1 MESLISKLIERGLG
15 NIMDKSRDPLI
26 LSDEV
31 YLQDSKALSELEDRY
46 EALDLDKHERM
57 IIDDYFACAESVRS
71 RINDLSYIAGIRDA
85 VLFLN
90 ELGLIK
96 KGEQL

>member
-1 MESLISKLIERGLG
+1 MEGLISTLIKRGLG

-26 LSDEV
+26 LKDEI
-31 YLQDSKALSELEDRY
+31 YLQDSKDLREMEDRY
-46 EALDLDKHERM
+46 EALDLNKHDRM

-71 RINDLSYIAGIRDA
+71 RINDLSYVAGIRDA

-90 ELGLIK
+90 ELGLIRK
-96 KGEQL
+96 EE

>member
-1 MESLISKLIERGLG
+1 MEDIISKLIERGLG

-26 LSDEV
+26 LKDEI
-31 YLQDSKALSELEDRY
+31 YLQDSKDLSELEDRY
-46 EALDLDKHERM
+46 EALDLDKHDRM
-57 IIDDYFACAESVRS
+57 IIDDYFACAESVRA
-71 RINDLSYIAGIRDA
+71 RINDLSYIAGIRDT

-96 KGEQL
+96 KGEQA

>member
-31 YLQDSKALSELEDRY
+31 YLQDSKDLSELEDRY
-46 EALDLDKHERM
+46 EALDLDKHDRM

-90 ELGLIK
+90 ELELIK
-96 KGEQL
+96 KGE

>member
-26 LSDEV
+26 LKDEI
-31 YLQDSKALSELEDRY
+31 YLQDSKDLSELEDRY
-46 EALDLDKHERM
+46 MALELSTHDKM
-57 IIDDYFACAESVRS
+57 IIDDYFACAESVRA
-71 RINDLSYIAGIRDA
+71 RINDLSYIAGIRDT

-90 ELGLIK
+90 EMGLIG
-96 KGEQL
+96 KGE